1 MKVLIVGGGG
11 REHALAWKIRKSPK
25 ISKLYCAPGNGGT
38 AGIAT
43 NVDIGAEDIDAL
55 AGFAQKEKID
65 LTVVG
70 PEAPLVKGIVNLFDS
85 KGLRVFG
92 PSAMAAELEGSKIFM
107 KEILQSAGVPTAKY
121 EMFEDAESALAYLD
135 TVTDYPVVVK
145 ADGLAAGKGVLVAP
159 DKASARKF
167 VNELMSS
174 KMFGEAGEKIIIEQ
188 CLKGE
193 EASYIVVADGS
204 DFVPLASSQD
214 HKRVGDGDTGLN
226 TGGMGA
232 YSPAPVITPEI
243 DEKIR
248 TKIIRP
254 LLDEMADQGR
264 PFTGFLYAGLMID
277 DGEPSVLE
285 FNVRFGDPE
294 TQPILARYKGDF
306 LALLEAAIEGEI
318 SHVTPEWKEG
328 SSVCV
333 VMASEGYPG
342 KYEKGKVIEGLER
355 EMEGATVFH
364 AGTAVKDG
372 KVVTNGGRVLGVTA
386 VGADIREAVDRA
398 YKRVETIKW
407 DGAFW
412 RTDIA
417 SRALDR

>member
-1 MKVLIVGGGG
+1 VGGGG

-25 ISKLYCAPGNGGT
+25 VSKLYCAPGNGGT

-55 AGFAQKEKID
+55 ARFALKEKID

-107 KEILQSAGVPTAKY
+107 KETLQSAGVPTAKY
-121 EMFEDAESALAYLD
+121 EMFRNTELALAYLD
-135 TVTDYPVVVK
+135 TVTDYPIVVK

-159 DKASARKF
+159 ERDSAKKF
-167 VNELMSS
+167 VNDLMSS
-174 KMFGEAGEKIIIEQ
+174 KMFGESGEKIIIEQ

-193 EASYIVVADGS
+193 EASYIVIADGS

-214 HKRVGDGDTGLN
+214 HKRVGDGDTGSN

-232 YSPAPVITPEI
+232 YSPAPVITPEV

-264 PFTGFLYAGLMID
+264 PFTGFLYAGLIID

-306 LALLEAAIEGEI
+306 LELLEAATEGEI
-318 SHVTPEWKEG
+318 SRVTPEWEEG

-342 KYEKGKVIEGLER
+342 KYEKGKVINGLEKDI
-355 EMEGATVFH
+355 EGVTVFH

-372 KVVTNGGRVLGVTA
+372 KIVTNGGRVLGVTA

-398 YKRVETIKW
+398 YGRVETIKW

>member
-1 MKVLIVGGGG
+1 VGGGG
-11 REHALAWKIRKSPK
+11 REHALAWKISQSPK

-55 AGFAQKEKID
+55 AGFAHQEKID

-92 PSAMAAELEGSKIFM
+92 PSAKAAELEGSKIFM

-121 EMFEDAESALAYLD
+121 EMFRSAESALAYLD
-135 TVTDYPVVVK
+135 TVSDYPVVVK

-159 DKASARKF
+159 DKDSAKSF
-167 VNELMSS
+167 VNDLMSS
-174 KMFGEAGEKIIIEQ
+174 KMFGESGEKIIIEQ

-214 HKRVGDGDTGLN
+214 HKRVGDGDTGPN

-277 DGEPSVLE
+277 GGEPSVLE

-306 LALLEAAIEGEI
+306 LELLEAATEGEI
-318 SHVTPEWKEG
+318 SRATPEWEEG

-333 VMASEGYPG
+333 VMASAGYPG
-342 KYEKGKVIEGLER
+342 TYEKGKVIEGLEQDID
-355 EMEGATVFH
+355 GTTVFH
-364 AGTAVKDG
+364 AGTAIKDG

>member
-1 MKVLIVGGGG
+1 VGGGG
-11 REHALAWKIRKSPK
+11 REHALAWKISQSPQ

-92 PSAMAAELEGSKIFM
+92 PSAKAAELEGSKIFM
-107 KEILQSAGVPTAKY
+107 KEILESAGVPTAKY
-121 EMFEDAESALAYLD
+121 KMFGDAESALSYLD
-135 TVTDYPVVVK
+135 TVTDYPIVVK

-159 DKASARKF
+159 EKDSAKNF
-167 VNELMSS
+167 VNDLMSS
-174 KMFGEAGEKIIIEQ
+174 KMFGESGEKIIIEQ

-204 DFVPLASSQD
+204 NFVPLASSQD
-214 HKRVGDGDTGLN
+214 HKRVGDGDTGPN

-248 TKIIRP
+248 AKIIRP

-306 LALLEAAIEGEI
+306 LELLEAAIEGEI
-318 SHVTPEWKEG
+318 SHVTPEWEEG

-333 VMASEGYPG
+333 VMASAGYPG
-342 KYEKGKVIEGLER
+342 KYEKGKVIEGLEQDI
-355 EMEGATVFH
+355 EGVTVFH
-364 AGTAVKDG
+364 AGTTVKDG

-398 YKRVETIKW
+398 YKRVKTIKW

>member
-1 MKVLIVGGGG
+1 VGGGG

-43 NVDIGAEDIDAL
+43 NIDIGAEDIDAL

-92 PSAMAAELEGSKIFM
+92 PSAKAAELEGSKIFM
-107 KEILQSAGVPTAKY
+107 KEILQSAGVPTAEY
-121 EMFEDAESALAYLD
+121 EMFGSAESALAYLD
-135 TVTDYPVVVK
+135 AVADYPVVVK

-159 DKASARKF
+159 EKDSAKKF
-167 VNELMSS
+167 VNDLMSS
-174 KMFGEAGEKIIIEQ
+174 KMFGESGEKIIIEQ

-193 EASYIVVADGS
+193 EASYIVIADGS

-214 HKRVGDGDTGLN
+214 HKRVGDGDTGPN

-277 DGEPSVLE
+277 NGEPSVLE

-306 LALLEAAIEGEI
+306 LELLSAAIEGEI
-318 SHVTPEWKEG
+318 SHVTPEWEEG

-333 VMASEGYPG
+333 VMASAGYPG
-342 KYEKGKVIEGLER
+342 KYEKGKVIEGLDQD
-355 EMEGATVFH
+355 MDGVTVFH

>member
-11 REHALAWKIRKSPK
+11 REHALAWKISQSTQ

-43 NVDIGAEDIDAL
+43 NIDIGAEDIDAL

-92 PSAMAAELEGSKIFM
+92 PSAKAAELEGSKIFM
-107 KEILQSAGVPTAKY
+107 KEILQSAGVPTAEY
-121 EMFEDAESALAYLD
+121 EMFGSVESALAYLD

-159 DKASARKF
+159 DRESAKKF
-167 VNELMSS
+167 VNDLMSS
-174 KMFGEAGEKIIIEQ
+174 KMFGESGEKIIIEQ

-193 EASYIVVADGS
+193 EASYIVIADGS

-214 HKRVGDGDTGLN
+214 HKRVGDGDTGPN

-277 DGEPSVLE
+277 GGEPSVLE

-306 LALLEAAIEGEI
+306 LELLEAAIEGEI
-318 SHVTPEWKEG
+318 SHVTPEWEEG

-333 VMASEGYPG
+333 VMASAGYPG
-342 KYEKGKVIEGLER
+342 KYEKGKVIEGLEQDIDCV
-355 EMEGATVFH
+355 TVFH
-364 AGTAVKDG
+364 AGTAIKDG

-398 YKRVETIKW
+398 YKRVETIEW